1 MRAFIE
7 ERLGEDALINP
18 LDVFAWLIKK
28 VDNGVFRGPPPKV
41 SQVQAYVK
49 RLCKNNKR
57 DAMKPVLERC
67 ASHMYDIS
75 EKILLAGDRLV
86 IVCDVKHEN
95 DMLVP
100 NLGTGSSHSPFR
112 IGLTCFTLLDDY
124 VSIQRDP
131 RCTTLFHIDS
141 SHSIVKQRYPVFVFG
156 VSDSYGKFFP
166 LVYFCTSQRTGRAI
180 WESFMV
186 RFAPKF
192 IMTDADNAQF
202 TACLLISITRFEDS
216 NVLVSHHI
224 SKTKLA
230 PVTINMIFRD
240 MNNLHFA
247 RTEEEYLSKRAHH
260 PHFASH
266 FTLLLITSYHNG
278 YYTQDSHVD
287 KRITPHQGVLQPTI
301 PWSSTI
307 VH

>member
-1 MRAFIE
+1 MRTFIE
-7 ERLGEDALINP
+7 ERLGEDALIKP
-18 LDVFAWLIKK
+18 LELFAWLVKK

-49 RLCKNNKR
+49 RLRKNNKR

-67 ASHMYDIS
+67 ARHMYDIS
-75 EKILLAGDRLV
+75 DNIALAGDRLV
-86 IVCDVKHEN
+86 ILCDVKHET

-131 RCTTLFHIDS
+131 RCTTLFHMDS
-141 SHSIVKQRYPVFVFG
+141 THSIVKQRYPVFVFG
-156 VSDSYGKFFP
+156 VSDSCEKYFP
-166 LVYFCTSQRTGRAI
+166 LVYFCTSQRTGVDIEWCLSFLKRAI

-192 IMTDADNAQF
+192 IMIDADNVQF
-202 TACLLISITRFEDS
+202 NTCSSQLPDLKILMCWFHVCQ
-216 NVLVSHHI
+216 NVKDHI

-247 RTEEEYLSKRAHH
+247 RTEEEYLSKRAHISIH
-260 PHFASH
+260 ILPVIS
-266 FTLLLITSYHNG
+266 
-278 YYTQDSHVD
+278 
-287 KRITPHQGVLQPTI
+287 RCC
-301 PWSSTI
+301 
-307 VH
+307 